1 MKEERIL
8 TGHPLGKSGKNIKV
22 ADCDLFTKAITKTLK
37 GKELTHKELMSEL
50 QDSLAGKFS
59 GNIGWYAETVKL
71 HLEAT
76 DVIERTTSKP
86 AKYRLKSKQ
95 TASS

>member
-8 TGHPLGKSGKNIKV
+8 TGHPLCKSGKNIKI
-22 ADCDLFTKAITKTLK
+22 ADCELFTKAIIKTLK
-37 GKELTHKELMSEL
+37 GKELTHTEMMSDL
-50 QDSLAGKFS
+50 NNSLAGKFP

-86 AKYRLKSKQ
+86 AKYRLKNKQ
-95 TASS
+95 LASV